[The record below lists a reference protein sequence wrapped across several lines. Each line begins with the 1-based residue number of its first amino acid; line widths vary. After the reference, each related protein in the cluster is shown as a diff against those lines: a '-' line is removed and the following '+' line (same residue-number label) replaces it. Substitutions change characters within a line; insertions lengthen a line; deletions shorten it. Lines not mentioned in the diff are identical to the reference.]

1 MFESP
6 GSKLLLIGVLHDIVY
21 VPTGARTMGMY
32 IHPVDKVMYALS
44 SYMQQGVMGNQSI
57 RISGLM
63 LLHCLGRVIRFLK
76 INSINFSGS

>member
-1 MFESP
+1 
-6 GSKLLLIGVLHDIVY
+6 
-21 VPTGARTMGMY
+21 MGMY

-76 INSINFSGS
+76 INSINFSGFIKSKYIYGKQVPIPVPAMLS